1 MRQMQLLLETLLVFL
16 STEIDDFLVFVVL
29 FALQKNAKSRALTF
43 SGRFVAIVLVA
54 VFSAFVS
61 SLLLKIP
68 HHYLRYLGFVPI
80 LLAVV
85 KIIKDCRG
93 KSGNDPNSKTDEK
106 SDSKISSASFVG
118 IFVSAFLLTLAS
130 SGDNLGIYI
139 PFFLDLTFAQKISS
153 VLEIAI
159 LNILWTLLQIK
170 SSDLPVV
177 QKIVSQTSRVLV
189 PVVFILLGLSVLM
202 M

>member
-1 MRQMQLLLETLLVFL
+1 MQLFLETLLVFL
-16 STEIDDFLVFVVL
+16 STEIDDFLMFVVL
-29 FALQKNAKSRALTF
+29 FALQKNAKSRAFTF

-68 HHYLRYLGFVPI
+68 HHYLRYFGFVPI

-85 KIIKDCRG
+85 HVLKSLKKD
-93 KSGNDPNSKTDEK
+93 NSDEK
-106 SDSKISSASFVG
+106 SDSKISSASLFAV
-118 IFVSAFLLTLAS
+118 FVSAFLLTLAS

-153 VLEIAI
+153 ILEIAV
-159 LNILWTLLQIK
+159 LNIFWTLLQIK

-177 QKIVSQTSRVLV
+177 QKIVRETSRVLV
-189 PVVFILLGLSVLM
+189 PVVFALLGLSVLM
-202 M
+202 MS

>member
-1 MRQMQLLLETLLVFL
+1 MMQLFFETLLVFL

-29 FALQKNAKSRALTF
+29 FALQKNAKSRSLTF

-85 KIIKDCRG
+85 HVLKSLKKD
-93 KSGNDPNSKTDEK
+93 KADEK

-153 VLEIAI
+153 ILEIAI
-159 LNILWTLLQIK
+159 LNIFWTLLQIK

-177 QKIVSQTSRVLV
+177 QKIVSQTSRILV

>member
-1 MRQMQLLLETLLVFL
+1 MQLFLETLLVFL
-16 STEIDDFLVFVVL
+16 STEIDDFLMFVVL
-29 FALQKNAKSRALTF
+29 FALQKNAKSRVSTF

-68 HHYLRYLGFVPI
+68 HRCQRYLGFVPI
-80 LLAVV
+80 LLAGVHV
-85 KIIKDCRG
+85 LKSLKKD
-93 KSGNDPNSKTDEK
+93 KSDEK
-106 SDSKISSASFVG
+106 SDSKISSASLFVV
-118 IFVSAFLLTLAS
+118 FVSAFLLTLAS

-139 PFFLDLTFAQKISS
+139 PFFLDLTFAQKIFSI
-153 VLEIAI
+153 LEIAV
-159 LNILWTLLQIK
+159 LNVFWTLLQMK

-177 QKIVSQTSRVLV
+177 QKIVSQMSRVLV

-202 M
+202 MS